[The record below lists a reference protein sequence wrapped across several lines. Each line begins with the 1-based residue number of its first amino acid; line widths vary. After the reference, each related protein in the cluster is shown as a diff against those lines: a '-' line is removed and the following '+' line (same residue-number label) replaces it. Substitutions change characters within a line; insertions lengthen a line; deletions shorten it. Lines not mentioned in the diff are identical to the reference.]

1 MGLFRDTLRDARRPL
16 AASSVRRFAP
26 EASEADVPEE
36 DFSGDMPSGMQTIF
50 RFQKAESPA
59 MPGGLREAS
68 YRPGVVD
75 NRLPVGGPLSAGVE
89 GESRKPFA
97 SDANGDVGIS
107 MRSDSGENEL
117 ATGQEEHG
125 SPGKV
130 AAAKVASESGTHQS
144 VVLPGPS
151 EAEWV
156 HQRQARTPDGGDEPV
171 SDRSETFSSRKAG
184 RGAPSEIFSSGA
196 PPRQRP
202 APMARG
208 ESASVSPSPPRKP
221 GRGAGRE
228 PEAGPM
234 DSAPEPSLLQPES
247 AEAWESAAQV
257 RDAPRE
263 SAYPVRPL
271 ATRPTREALETPRG
285 GRERE
290 RARAAETPG
299 LVIGRIDVVVV
310 SREAAAQPQAAENGR
325 TERAFLSRNY
335 LKRL

>member
-1 MGLFRDTLRDARRPL
+1 
-16 AASSVRRFAP
+16 
-26 EASEADVPEE
+26 
-36 DFSGDMPSGMQTIF
+36 
-50 RFQKAESPA
+50 
-59 MPGGLREAS
+59 
-68 YRPGVVD
+68 
-75 NRLPVGGPLSAGVE
+75 
-89 GESRKPFA
+89 
-97 SDANGDVGIS
+97 
-107 MRSDSGENEL
+107 
-117 ATGQEEHG
+117 
-125 SPGKV
+125 
-130 AAAKVASESGTHQS
+130 
-144 VVLPGPS
+144 
-151 EAEWV
+151 
-156 HQRQARTPDGGDEPV
+156 
-171 SDRSETFSSRKAG
+171 
-184 RGAPSEIFSSGA
+184 
-196 PPRQRP
+196 
-202 APMARG
+202 
-208 ESASVSPSPPRKP
+208 
-221 GRGAGRE
+221 
-228 PEAGPM
+228 M